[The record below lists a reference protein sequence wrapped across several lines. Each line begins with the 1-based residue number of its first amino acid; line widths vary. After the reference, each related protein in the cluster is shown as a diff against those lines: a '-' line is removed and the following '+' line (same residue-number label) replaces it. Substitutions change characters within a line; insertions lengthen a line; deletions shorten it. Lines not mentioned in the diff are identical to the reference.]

1 LDERAKPK
9 VSVIIPAYNAEKTIE
24 QTLRSAMRQTY
35 PNLEIIV
42 VNDGSTDRTAWIAE
56 QVACGDE
63 RVIIL
68 DQENSGVA
76 AARNRGIA
84 HSNGEFIAPLDADD
98 IWHPTKTERQLGIFE
113 QAADS
118 VGLVYCYLRHI
129 DAQNK
134 ITYSPAPICWRG
146 DVYAL
151 L

>member
-42 VNDGSTDRTAWIAE
+42 VNDG
-56 QVACGDE
+56 
-63 RVIIL
+63 
-68 DQENSGVA
+68 VA

-84 HSNGEFIAPLDADD
+84 QSNGEFIAPLDADD

-151 L
+151 LLQTNFVGGGSSPLIRRSC